1 MNEKFSRK
9 ICNTRFIFYSNL
21 HIFNTQFNCS
31 TSDIDDTEFI
41 IYCLNLKF
49 EQEIKKFL
57 S

>member
-1 MNEKFSRK
+1 MKNSLEKFVILDLSS
-9 ICNTRFIFYSNL
+9 IPIYIYLIHN
-21 HIFNTQFNCS
+21 FNCS